1 MSVAHKAA
9 IEWYAPRQEWNPI
22 HARVDTSSEWYA
34 AQLER
39 AAEIQAYYGDDGVP
53 PEHSRNGVIA
63 EGILLCVFPH
73 MERFDG
79 LDSDLHGYGKV
90 FDVCSGVIRV
100 EPSPDYE
107 IIVKGDPKRDKATAG
122 LDYYAVRVNH
132 PDYYLIGHTNS
143 LRFWHLGDD
152 TPGDHSQRS
161 EFYDDAA
168 SLGFEHFKQLPVPDD
183 FSHLPPAIDVFGRG

>member
-1 MSVAHKAA
+1 MSAA
-9 IEWYAPRQEWNPI
+9 VQASIEWYAPRQEWNPI
-22 HARVDTSSEWYA
+22 HARVDTSSKWYA
-34 AQLER
+34 AQLDN
-39 AAEIQAYYGDDGVP
+39 AKKIQRYYGLDGIP
-53 PEHSRNGVIA
+53 PEDSRNGVIA
-63 EGILLCVFPH
+63 EGIVLCVFPH

-107 IIVKGDPKRDKATAG
+107 IIVPGGKRDKATLG

-143 LRFWHLGDD
+143 VRFWHLADE
-152 TPGDHSQRS
+152 TPGDHSRKS
-161 EFYDDAA
+161 EYYDDAA
-168 SLGFEHFKQLPVPDD
+168 SLGFEHFHQLPIPDD
-183 FSHLPPAIDVFGRG
+183 FSHLPPAIDVFGRA